1 MPTIACILHGSLED
15 SIVGP
20 HDSNRTTL
28 HFDQQP
34 SVDDILA
41 HLKLDR
47 DYLQFFLADGLYV
60 ELEDWDKPVHG
71 KLFQLWPRMS
81 GG

>member
-1 MPTIACILHGSLED
+1 MPTIECILHGSLED
-15 SIVGP
+15 SIIGP
-20 HDSNRTTL
+20 HDNNHALLS
-28 HFDQQP
+28 FDHQP

-41 HLKLDR
+41 QLKLDR

-60 ELEDWDKPVHG
+60 ELEDWHKPVHG
-71 KLFQLWPRMS
+71 ALFQLWPRMS

>member
-1 MPTIACILHGSLED
+1 MHGSLED
-15 SIVGP
+15 SISDP
-20 HDSNRTTL
+20 HDGNRTAL
-28 HFDQQP
+28 NFDQQP

-47 DYLQFFLADGLYV
+47 EYLQFFLADGLYV
-60 ELEDWDKPVHG
+60 ELEDWDKPVYG